1 MNCEY
6 CGKEVAKPR
15 KGCWCDACY
24 QRWWKTGSV
33 ERTKVKHQVKCKICG
48 RIANSKV
55 LQLCSTHYSRYRLH
69 GHTESTRPETWGQS
83 EKHPLYRTWCGV
95 RKRCMD
101 PNSPNYHYY
110 GGRGV
115 KVCDRWNDFWKF
127 VEDMGD
133 KPTPKH
139 SIERIDTNGNYEPSN
154 CKWATPAEQ
163 ARNRRSTVLTQEIA
177 DRIRQMIGIGLQN
190 IEIAR
195 ALKIDVHNV
204 ESVKRLDIWK

>member
-1 MNCEY
+1 
-6 CGKEVAKPR
+6 
-15 KGCWCDACY
+15 
-24 QRWWKTGSV
+24 
-33 ERTKVKHQVKCKICG
+33 
-48 RIANSKV
+48 
-55 LQLCSTHYSRYRLH
+55 
-69 GHTESTRPETWGQS
+69 
-83 EKHPLYRTWCGV
+83 
-95 RKRCMD
+95 MD